1 MSATEIAG
9 IAVAVAAF
17 LAVVV
22 NLANV
27 LLTQANERRRSQ
39 PIVVTHEEQS
49 RMFAGEGIWN
59 VKVRVT
65 NEGPTPAFNVR
76 YGVSYFGARFAFRLF
91 EEDPLGGN
99 RHKGG
104 LRIPASRC
112 GPSSQFRASI
122 SLAVQAR
129 RSGHPRRTP
138 SIGRG
143 SRTPEGRRG
152 RRSTLPIDRQD

>member
-76 YGVSYFGARFAFRLF
+76 YGVSYFAARSPSGSSRRIRSAATAI
-91 EEDPLGGN
+91 GSC
-99 RHKGG
+99 
-104 LRIPASRC
+104 IPASRC

-152 RRSTLPIDRQD
+152 RR